1 MQDSVF
7 ELSDNGE
14 FYVTPEVKD
23 SFDRHGFIIVRNLLN
38 VEEVSKLRS
47 YFENCRDFQDK
58 AYGRSDG
65 KGRKSK
71 LVLWNKATD
80 DVGGVVARYLLHFY
94 TKLLG
99 RWNLRKA

>member
-47 YFENCRDFQDK
+47 YFENCQDFLKDASQI
-58 AYGRSDG
+58 S
-65 KGRKSK
+65 
-71 LVLWNKATD
+71 
-80 DVGGVVARYLLHFY
+80 
-94 TKLLG
+94 
-99 RWNLRKA
+99 NLILASFSI